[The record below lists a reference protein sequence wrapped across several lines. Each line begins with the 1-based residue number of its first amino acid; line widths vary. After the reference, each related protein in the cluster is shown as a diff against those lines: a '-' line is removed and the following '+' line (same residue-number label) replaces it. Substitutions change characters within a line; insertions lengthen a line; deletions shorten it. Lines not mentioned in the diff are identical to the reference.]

1 MIESIEQLAVD
12 AGVTIVTGAAVSRI
26 VTTDDEVEAAAH
38 VAPEPGPYDY
48 PTDEF
53 DTNVIDRDELR
64 RVLEGEAD
72 AGTAIPA
79 GATTAGPTAA
89 GPTAAGVA
97 APAGATTSSAGTA
110 SPDVA
115 PAAPAEP
122 TPATPARVSGIQYL
136 DATGAAHSLSA
147 DIVVAATDL
156 RHVETTMLLPE
167 LQTYPESYWAKK
179 TAGPSAVLIYLGVDG
194 EIPELA
200 HHTLFFTKT
209 WKDDF
214 EKIFGKGGVVAGL
227 AKSVGIGKPA
237 KTSVPSPA
245 SIYVCRPSATDAGVA
260 PEGSENLFVLV
271 PIPADPTIGA
281 GGEDGTG
288 DPQVEAIAD
297 AAIAQIAEWA
307 GVPDLA
313 SRITVRRTIGPA
325 DFANDLNTWNGT
337 ALGPAH
343 TLGQSAFFRA
353 GNVSKKVAGLY
364 YAGGSTIPGIG
375 LPMCLISAE
384 LVIKRL
390 HGDISTTALPEP
402 L

>member
-1 MIESIEQLAVD
+1 MESIEQLSVS
-12 AGVTIVTGAAVSRI
+12 AGITIVTGATVSRI
-26 VTTDDEVEAAAH
+26 VTSGDDLDAAASEPP
-38 VAPEPGPYDY
+38 APGPYDY
-48 PTDEF
+48 PTNEF

-64 RVLEGEAD
+64 RVLEGEAE
-72 AGTAIPA
+72 
-79 GATTAGPTAA
+79 PT
-89 GPTAAGVA
+89 GA
-97 APAGATTSSAGTA
+97 APAGTAGTA
-110 SPDVA
+110 ATTGTSGTPD
-115 PAAPAEP
+115 AAVKATASRDTDALTGDTPSETP
-122 TPATPARVSGIQYL
+122 PATPVRVSGIQYL
-136 DATGAAHSLSA
+136 DATGAAHTLDA
-147 DIVVAATDL
+147 DVVVAATDL
-156 RHVETTMLLPE
+156 KHVETTMLLPE

-179 TAGPSAVLIYLGVDG
+179 TAGPSAVLIYLGVSG

-209 WKDDF
+209 WKSDF
-214 EKIFGKGGVVAGL
+214 EKIFGKGGVAAGL
-227 AKSVGIGKPA
+227 LKSVGMGRPVT
-237 KTSVPSPA
+237 TSVPSPA
-245 SIYVCRPSATDAGVA
+245 SIYVCRPSATDASVA

-271 PIPADPTIGA
+271 PIPADPGIGS
-281 GGEDGTG
+281 GGEDGSG
-288 DPQVEAIAD
+288 SPQVEAIAD
-297 AAIAQIAEWA
+297 EAIAQIAEWA
-307 GVPDLA
+307 GIPDLA
-313 SRITVRRTIGPA
+313 ERITVRRTVGPA

-390 HGDISTTALPEP
+390 RGDISTTALPEP